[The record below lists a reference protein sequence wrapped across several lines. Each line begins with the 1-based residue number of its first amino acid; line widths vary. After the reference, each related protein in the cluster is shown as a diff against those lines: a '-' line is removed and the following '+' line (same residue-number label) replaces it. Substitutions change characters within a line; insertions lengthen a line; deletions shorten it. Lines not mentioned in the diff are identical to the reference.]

1 MEPHGSPR
9 DWVFMGSSRSH
20 DALGAVGLGPPIA
33 IGVHDGQANTSR
45 SGYLSDFETFYE
57 DEYPGT
63 VRLAF
68 LLTRSNEAAE
78 DLTQE
83 AFASIY
89 HRHGTLESPG
99 GYLRV
104 TVVNLCNRWHR
115 TNSRRERRLRLV
127 HNVDRHGRPEPDYLR
142 DVLESLPFRQR
153 AVLVL
158 RYWSGLSE
166 AEIADVLGC
175 RPGTVKSL
183 ASRGL
188 TQLRK
193 EVDR

>member
-1 MEPHGSPR
+1 
-9 DWVFMGSSRSH
+9 MGSSRAS
-20 DALGAVGLGPPIA
+20 GL
-33 IGVHDGQANTSR
+33 QAHRSLVTVTPQGGRSKMAR

-57 DEYPGT
+57 QEYPGT
-63 VRLAF
+63 MRLAF

-83 AFASIY
+83 AFAAIY
-89 HRHGTLESPG
+89 HRHASLESPG

-127 HNVDRHGRPEPDYLR
+127 HNADRHGGPEPEYLR
-142 DVLESLPFRQR
+142 DALESLPFRQR

-166 AEIADVLGC
+166 AEIAEVLDC

-188 TQLRK
+188 AQLRK
-193 EVDR
+193 EVGR